1 VNATFTKDAEG
12 GTVFGLTMDKL
23 VIIGVIAAFVIG
35 PQRLPAAAQRLAALV
50 RQLRSLGDTARTR
63 AREEL
68 GDSFDD
74 VEWRTLDPR
83 QYDPRRIIRDALTDR
98 TDS

>member
-1 VNATFTKDAEG
+1 
-12 GTVFGLTMDKL
+12 
-23 VIIGVIAAFVIG
+23 
-35 PQRLPAAAQRLAALV
+35 V